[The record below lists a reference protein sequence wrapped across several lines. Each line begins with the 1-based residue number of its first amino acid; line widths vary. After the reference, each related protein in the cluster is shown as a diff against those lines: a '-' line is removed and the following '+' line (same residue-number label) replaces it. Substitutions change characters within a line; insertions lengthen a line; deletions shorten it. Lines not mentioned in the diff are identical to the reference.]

1 MDIKLRF
8 TIPMHEGLAESL
20 GIDEDTALEAYI
32 EDGKLV
38 VTTLDDEDIDS
49 LVCDGDCD
57 NCDMCNDDF
66 DDEFDDEDDFEDCPS
81 GEYDCE
87 DCEFFCKH
95 CGACNFDD

>member
-8 TIPMHEGLAESL
+8 TIPLPEGLVESL
-20 GIDEDTALEAYI
+20 DIDEETALEAYI
-32 EDGKLV
+32 DDGKLV
-38 VTTLDDEDIDS
+38 VTTLDDDDFDS
-49 LVCDGDCD
+49 FVCDGDCD

-66 DDEFDDEDDFEDCPS
+66 GDEFDDEADFEDCPT

-95 CGACNFDD
+95 CGACNYDD